1 VELEALIK
9 QQDQTLRAQGTAQI
23 RPSHFED
30 RRQSIS
36 SVHSLP
42 PIQKTPPTEYNYVS
56 SCSHP
61 GRVSRHNSTGRH
73 DVTGLDHLADVA
85 ATSPPAADR
94 RSPVSNPDIDPDL
107 GYTAVSFPSFPHDIF
122 TSHSQLVATPSRETE
137 IQSPIVDESIGA
149 LLPFGSES
157 EGLPPKEILDIMID
171 LFFQYI
177 HPSFP
182 ILHKA
187 TFLSSLLLPAALRP
201 QTTIILRA
209 LVIITSSYAHLSS
222 RLEVYPL
229 FLELKLA
236 TRRFSQYIIFIRYNL
251 PSKNY

>member
-1 VELEALIK
+1 VDTIRIVSQDYSLDTLRNYRIASVRSDVLWLLCVVELEALVK

-157 EGLPPKEILDIMID
+157 EGLPPKEILDIMFYSLEIV
-171 LFFQYI
+171 LILGLIYFFN
-177 HPSFP
+177 
-182 ILHKA
+182 
-187 TFLSSLLLPAALRP
+187 
-201 QTTIILRA
+201 
-209 LVIITSSYAHLSS
+209 
-222 RLEVYPL
+222 
-229 FLELKLA
+229 
-236 TRRFSQYIIFIRYNL
+236 IFIRPFRFCIRRLSFHLYCCL
-251 PSKNY
+251 LHYDHKRPLYCAL